1 MNTSLTHEMPL
12 VIFTIM
18 AQMSVGSF
26 VALGLIHL
34 LHPKVPQ
41 QVMDRVTDPALY
53 VIGPLLV
60 LGLVASSLHLG
71 SPLRAIN
78 ALRHVDGSWLSRE
91 ILAGIVFLVLGAA
104 FAITQWFK
112 LLSHRLR
119 QVLALLAA
127 VAGLVLVYCIA
138 QVYSLRT
145 VPAWSTFHTPVRFF
159 ITTFLLGAL
168 AVGAALVVAGRIRA
182 RRGEQDPA
190 DQKLIARCVRM
201 IALGGIVALGLKFIG
216 LPAYLGYL
224 GASET
229 GAAQESLH
237 ILVDT
242 YGGFS
247 AAQTILIFLGIVA
260 LGFLLYRMS
269 GGDLATRLLPSV
281 AVLAFA
287 LVLGGEVIGRM
298 LFYAS
303 MVRLGL

>member
-1 MNTSLTHEMPL
+1 MEPSLNHELPL
-12 VIFTIM
+12 VIFTIA

-26 VALGLIHL
+26 VALGLLHL
-34 LHPKVPQ
+34 FNARVPGHR
-41 QVMDRVTDPALY
+41 MDRVADPALY
-53 VIGPLLV
+53 AIGPLLV
-60 LGLVASSLHLG
+60 LGLAASTMHLG
-71 SPLRAIN
+71 SPLRAVN
-78 ALRHVDGSWLSRE
+78 ALRHLETSWLSRE
-91 ILAGIVFLVLGAA
+91 ILAGILFAALGALFALAQYFKWFGPRARQLLALLTSAVGVFLV
-104 FAITQWFK
+104 FAI
-112 LLSHRLR
+112 S
-119 QVLALLAA
+119 
-127 VAGLVLVYCIA
+127 